1 MRHRL
6 AIIAFTLGLAI
17 SWRAIAQTPVP
28 ATAPSPTQ
36 PPNPAP
42 NPANDQPI
50 LRVTTGLIQIIVVAQ
65 DRHGNPVTDLTT
77 GYQSVPFCG
86 ARRSLRCTGVDGHHQ
101 SPPSGID
108 HGFTARAVACKPIE
122 QSQFD
127 GNG

>member
-1 MRHRL
+1 MKPFNSSVRAALSWIL
-6 AIIAFTLGLAI
+6 AATL
-17 SWRAIAQTPVP
+17 AIAQTPVP
-28 ATAPSPTQ
+28 AAPLRPSQ
-36 PPNPAP
+36 AF